1 MLIPQLIVNGL
12 LLAGTYLLLAVGLN
26 LIFGVLRVVNFAHGG
41 MVVFAGLFVYW
52 LDQSAGLGG
61 VPAVI
66 VAVLAVATIGF
77 ATQTVALS
85 RIRVTG
91 YDAELLSLL
100 ATYGVSLVLVN
111 VSALAFGADYVSL
124 PDLQG
129 AWNVGS
135 LHFGKAAL
143 IAALIGVACSLAVM
157 YWLTRTSSGKR
168 VIATAQSEAG
178 AEVCGINATVTKRI
192 AFTLGSALAGLAGAL
207 TIFQSTIAPTSALNY
222 TVLAFVMIALGG
234 LGNYAGA
241 FIGAITLALITSFT
255 SYYWSGT
262 ASSLAPYVLLL
273 IVMLARTRGRR
284 FSIA

>member
-12 LLAGTYLLLAVGLN
+12 LLAGTYLLLAVGLHQ
-26 LIFGVLRVVNFAHGG
+26 IFGVLRVVNFALGG

-52 LDQSAGLGG
+52 LDQSEGLGG

-66 VAVLAVATIGF
+66 VAVLAVAAIGF

-129 AWNVGS
+129 AWNIGS

-157 YWLTRTSSGKR
+157 YWLTRPASGMR
-168 VIATAQSEAG
+168 
-178 AEVCGINATVTKRI
+178 
-192 AFTLGSALAGLAGAL
+192 
-207 TIFQSTIAPTSALNY
+207 
-222 TVLAFVMIALGG
+222 VLAPG
-234 LGNYAGA
+234 
-241 FIGAITLALITSFT
+241 
-255 SYYWSGT
+255 
-262 ASSLAPYVLLL
+262 
-273 IVMLARTRGRR
+273 
-284 FSIA
+284 